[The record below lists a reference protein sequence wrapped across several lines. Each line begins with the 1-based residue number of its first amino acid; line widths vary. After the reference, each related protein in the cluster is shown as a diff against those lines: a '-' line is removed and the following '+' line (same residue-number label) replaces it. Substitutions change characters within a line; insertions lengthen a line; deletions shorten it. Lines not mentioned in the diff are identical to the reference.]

1 MDPATLECLALMDFP
16 QLNCSLCLSNNRQC
30 TTSVARSGM
39 KLSENLESNID
50 QLVTEAFA
58 ELHPSRPFI
67 PGETNIPVTGKVFG
81 QEELRAAT
89 KASLDFWLTSGPYT
103 EQFESRFAKVVGMR
117 HAFMVNSGS
126 SANLLALSSLTSPAH
141 GERTLKPGNE
151 VITVAAGF
159 PTTVT
164 PILQNG
170 LVPVYVDVDP
180 ETYVA
185 IDEQMEA
192 AVSSS
197 TKAIMMAHTLGN
209 PFNLDFVQDLA
220 KKHNLWLIEDSC
232 DGLGGTYR
240 GQTLGSF
247 GDLSTFSFYP
257 AHHITTGEG
266 GAVLV
271 KKVAH
276 KRIVESFRD
285 WGRDCWCAPGCDNTC
300 LKRYEWILG
309 ELPEGYD
316 HKYTYSHLGYN
327 LKSGDIQ
334 AAIGLE
340 QLDRLETFI
349 ELRRRNWA
357 YLLNGLKDL
366 EEYFVLPK
374 ATENSVPSWFGFAL
388 TVKPGA
394 PKTRNQIVQELNDKK
409 IGTRL
414 LFGGNLL
421 RQPAFIS
428 APRRVIS
435 NLENTDRI
443 MNDTFWIG
451 VWPGLSIEMLDY
463 MITTSHEMF
472 EKS

>member
-1 MDPATLECLALMDFP
+1 VGDLGEMDIAKFVEIEHK
-16 QLNCSLCLSNNRQC
+16 NRHGK
-30 TTSVARSGM
+30 V
-39 KLSENLESNID
+39 NF
-50 QLVTEAFA
+50 V
-58 ELHPSRPFI
+58 
-67 PGETNIPVTGKVFG
+67 PGETAIPVTGKVFG
-81 QEELRAAT
+81 APELQAAVE
-89 KASLDFWLTSGPYT
+89 ASLDFWLTSGPYT
-103 EQFESRFAKVVGMR
+103 EAFESRFAKTVGMR

-141 GERTLKPGNE
+141 GDRALKPGDE

-185 IDEQMEA
+185 IDEQLEA
-192 AVSSS
+192 AISPK

-209 PFNLDFVQDLA
+209 PFNVDFVQALA

-232 DGLGGTYR
+232 DALGGTYR
-240 GQTLGSF
+240 DQNLGTI

-266 GAVLV
+266 GAVLI

-300 LKRYEWILG
+300 LKRYEWTLG
-309 ELPEGYD
+309 ELPTGYD

-334 AAIGLE
+334 AAIGLA
-340 QLDRLETFI
+340 QLDRLNSFV

-357 YLLNGLKDL
+357 YLSAALKDL
-366 EEYFVLPK
+366 EEFLVLPK
-374 ATENSVPSWFGFAL
+374 ATKNSDPSWFGFAL
-388 TVKPGA
+388 TVKPNS

-409 IGTRL
+409 IATRL
-414 LFGGNLL
+414 LFAGNLL
-421 RQPAFIS
+421 RQPAF
-428 APRRVIS
+428 AGTPRRVVGE
-435 NLENTDRI
+435 LVNTDRI

-451 VWPGLSIEMLDY
+451 VWPGLTLPMLDY
-463 MITTSHEMF
+463 MIESLRKILSTS
-472 EKS
+472 S

>member
-1 MDPATLECLALMDFP
+1 MNF
-16 QLNCSLCLSNNRQC
+16 SNDSHVELQNLIGKQF
-30 TTSVARSGM
+30 
-39 KLSENLESNID
+39 LES
-50 QLVTEAFA
+50 
-58 ELHPSRPFI
+58 HPKVDFI
-67 PGETNIPVTGKVFG
+67 PGESSVPVTGKVFG
-81 QEELRAAT
+81 QEEIFSAT
-89 KASLDFWLTSGPYT
+89 KACIDFWLTSGPYT
-103 EQFESRFAKVVGMR
+103 EKFESRFARTVGMR
-117 HAFMVNSGS
+117 DAFMVNSGS
-126 SANLLALSSLTSPAH
+126 SANLLALTSLTSKMH
-141 GERTLKPGNE
+141 GDRALRPGDE

-192 AVSSS
+192 AVSSK

-209 PFNLDFVQDLA
+209 PFNLDFVQALA

-240 GQTLGSF
+240 GQNLGTF

-266 GAVLV
+266 GAVLI
-271 KKVAH
+271 KKVVH

-300 LKRYEWILG
+300 LKRYEWTLG

-334 AAIGLE
+334 AAIGLA
-340 QLDRLETFI
+340 QLDRLDSFI

-357 YLLNGLKDL
+357 YLQQGLKNL
-366 EEYFVLPK
+366 EEFFVLPK
-374 ATENSVPSWFGFAL
+374 VTENSNPSWFGFAL
-388 TVKPGA
+388 TVKQNS
-394 PKTRNQIVQELNDKK
+394 PKTRNQIVQELNEKK

-421 RQPAFIS
+421 RQPAFMGT
-428 APRRVIS
+428 PRRVIS
-435 NLENTDRI
+435 NLVNTDRV

-451 VWPGLSIEMLDY
+451 VWPGLTLEMLDY
-463 MITTSHEMF
+463 VILSIRETLGI
-472 EKS
+472 K

>member
-1 MDPATLECLALMDFP
+1 
-16 QLNCSLCLSNNRQC
+16 
-30 TTSVARSGM
+30 M
-39 KLSENLESNID
+39 KLSANLDLKID
-50 QLVTEAFA
+50 QLVGDAFTA
-58 ELHPSRPFI
+58 LHSPKPFI
-67 PGETNIPVTGKVFG
+67 AGETNIPVTGKVFG
-81 QEELRAAT
+81 REELRAAT

-103 EQFESRFAKVVGMR
+103 EEFESRFAKTVGMR

-126 SANLLALSSLTSPAH
+126 SANLLALSSLLSPAH
-141 GERTLKPGNE
+141 GERALKLGDE

-185 IDEQMEA
+185 IEEQLEA
-192 AVSSS
+192 AISPR

-209 PFNLDFVQDLA
+209 PFSLDHVQALV

-240 GQTLGSF
+240 GQNLGTF

-257 AHHITTGEG
+257 AHQITTGEG

-300 LKRYEWILG
+300 LKRYEWTLG
-309 ELPEGYD
+309 KLPEGYD

-334 AAIGLE
+334 AAIGLA
-340 QLDRLETFI
+340 QLDRLDSFI

-366 EEYFVLPK
+366 EDYFVLPK
-374 ATENSVPSWFGFAL
+374 ATEYSDPSWFGFAL
-388 TVKPGA
+388 TVKPGC
-394 PKTRNQIVQELNDKK
+394 PKTRNEIIQELNENK

-421 RQPAFIS
+421 RQPAFIGT
-428 APRRVIS
+428 PQRLIGDLV
-435 NLENTDRI
+435 NTDRI
-443 MNDTFWIG
+443 MNDTYWIG
-451 VWPGLSIEMLDY
+451 VWPGLTIEMLDY
-463 MITTSHEMF
+463 MIEITHTILGRA
-472 EKS
+472 K